1 MAKRETVDY
10 YDKYTPAYME
20 NWGYNFHF
28 GIYKAFM
35 DPLNRE
41 AMLQRMNDYVF
52 DRLQLPQ
59 NARVLDLG
67 CGIGESARRLTT
79 IRRDVKVCGLT
90 ISPIQV
96 EIGRKLTRQAGLAE
110 RVSLIHADYTLIPHG
125 ILKEMDMLPVQGVYT
140 IESSCYDPDPNKSG
154 IIREAYNAIEKGG
167 VVFADGFKKHSNP
180 LHPWIERGYQTWGDG
195 WAVPNLADI
204 NRFCA
209 QLTQQDFTDIKVTDV
224 SWNVAPSVLHAV
236 FMAAKYTISN
246 IIRNDRHA
254 LDYGKEDLISA
265 VLTCVLGAS
274 RKDFGYYIVSASK
287 N

>member
-1 MAKRETVDY
+1 MARRETIGY
-10 YDKYTPAYME
+10 YEKYTPAYMD

-28 GIYKAFM
+28 GIYEAFM

-67 CGIGESARRLTT
+67 CGIGESARRLAT
-79 IRRDVKVCGLT
+79 IRRDIKICGLT
-90 ISPIQV
+90 ISPKQI
-96 EIGRKLTRQAGLAE
+96 EIGRELTKQAGLAE
-110 RVSLIHADYTLIPHG
+110 RVNLIHADYTLIPHG
-125 ILKEMDMLPVQGVYT
+125 ILKEMDMLPVQGVYA

-154 IIREAYNAIEKGG
+154 IIREADSAIGKGK

-204 NRFCA
+204 NKFCA
-209 QLTQQDFTDIKVTDV
+209 QLAQQDFTDIEVTDV

-246 IIRNDRHA
+246 TIRNDRHA
-254 LDYGKEDLISA
+254 LDYGKEDFISA

-274 RKDFGYYIVSASK
+274 RKDFGYYIVSATK

>member
-1 MAKRETVDY
+1 MARREAVDY
-10 YDKYTPAYME
+10 YEKYTPAYME

-28 GIYKAFM
+28 GIYEAFM

-41 AMLQRMNDYVF
+41 AMLQRMNDKVF

-67 CGIGESARRLTT
+67 CGIGESARRLAT
-79 IRRDVKVCGLT
+79 IRRDIKVCGLT
-90 ISPIQV
+90 NISKQV
-96 EIGRKLTRQAGLAE
+96 DIGQELTRQLGLAE

-125 ILKEMDMLPVQGVYT
+125 ILKEMDMLPVQGVYA

-154 IIREAYNAIEKGG
+154 IIREADSAIGKGR
-167 VVFADGFKKHSNP
+167 VVFADGFRKHSNP
-180 LHPWIERGYQTWGDG
+180 LHPWIERGYQAWGDG

-204 NRFCA
+204 NKFCA
-209 QLTQQDFTDIKVTDV
+209 QLARQGFTDIEVTDV

-246 IIRNDRHA
+246 TIRNDRQA
-254 LDYGKEDLISA
+254 LDFGKEDLISA

-274 RKDFGYYIVSASK
+274 RKDFGYYIVSATK